1 MRLAFTPRSFISNK
15 NKQDYLVYGYI
26 VIDVDDNGDFVNPIH
41 SGIYEALK
49 PYGTWEEVIEE

>member
-15 NKQDYLVYGYI
+15 NKQDCLVYGYI

-41 SGIYEALK
+41 SGMK
-49 PYGTWEEVIEE
+49 WEI